1 MGGQNMVRTKQIL
14 KILLLSASMAG
25 LLTHSS
31 HAQVAGE
38 TIQKVADKAAEK
50 RAAAGNNHDSEE

>member
-1 MGGQNMVRTKQIL
+1 MVRTKQIL